1 MNTKTKFY
9 ISLVDRRKYL
19 ESLKEKVLNFPYDG
33 AKTDTQIIEGRILE
47 IEKTIKDYLDN

>member
-33 AKTDTQIIEGRILE
+33 AKTDTLIIEGRILE

>member
-19 ESLKEKVLNFPYDG
+19 EDLKEKVLNFPYDG